1 MSMARRLVH
10 VLVIVLTLVVGATAA
25 AIVVSQTAWFK
36 NWLRGYIIKE
46 SARYLNGRLSIER
59 LGGNLFFGVEMENV
73 GVSMDGTD
81 IVAIQD
87 LGLDYNVFQLIT
99 RGVSIDDI
107 RLNRPVVYL
116 KREGETWSI
125 ARLIKKQEQEADR
138 EGPASPLSIEQI
150 KVTDASVVLD
160 GPVGTSGVDVPNRFD
175 QIDAD
180 LSFQYEPVHYSVE
193 ISRVTFRGSEPSIA
207 LNELSG
213 HVSVRDDTI
222 FLENVAVRT
231 EESELRVTGSIEQY
245 LVKPVLKL
253 EASSGKLSLPEIA
266 RLVPSLAGVPLQPS
280 LEVKVN
286 GPMDRL
292 AVEMNVN
299 SSAGTVTGTL
309 TADLTMPGQSV
320 SGDVAVRNLDLAPIL
335 KDPSQKTDLT
345 ARASVDL
352 TAEEFAKID
361 TIRGSVTLDA
371 PRVRAAGYTAEH
383 IVASADLNRGR
394 AAISAKASAYGAAA
408 TARGTVT
415 IPSGRRSLAYDLRGE
430 VRNVDLRR
438 LPPALKI
445 PPAETNANAAY
456 HVVGSQ
462 PIGGDGGHK
471 ADPKRVGLQTVRLD
485 ATFRDTTVAGATIV
499 PGSTV
504 RATVDG
510 RQVTYDVDVTAQG
523 VDLQRIGR
531 EFNVPALA
539 NDRYQSQVNAHVAAK
554 GEGIEPK
561 TLSVAAIGQI
571 TNSEVLG
578 GRIPDLTF
586 DANFAGDAVQGRASG
601 SFEGF
606 DPAVLSG
613 RAAAKGTVAGR
624 LDVDANVTNVSAGV
638 TPESIDGTLR
648 MTLGPSTIGDLQIT
662 RADVDADYRMRTAE
676 FRTLEVVGRDV
687 NVNAT
692 GTLALND
699 TDHSNL
705 TLHADTPSLEEI
717 GKIVGAPLTGI
728 AKVDATVTGNRTE
741 LQANG
746 TLVGSGVTYRENG
759 ALSMTTAFDARVP
772 EFSLERASVDAKT
785 DATFVTVA
793 GQNVNELT
801 ATTKYADKRVEF
813 DAVARQPERTLDAA
827 GELALHPEHQEVHL
841 QRLALDTRGHQWQ
854 LAPGSEAAVRYG
866 GDAIAVENV
875 ELVSG
880 DQRLTAEGAFG
891 HPGDILHVT
900 LTNVDLA
907 GVDALLLR
915 EPQLSGRLNA
925 SADVSGTRQEPK
937 VDGTF
942 DVSQGGFRQFKYDAL
957 TGTLAYADRGVT
969 LDARLQENPTQ
980 WITAKG
986 YLPVAL
992 FSGNAPDAGT
1002 ARIDF
1007 AVDSSPM
1014 NLGVVQGFTNT
1025 VTDVA
1030 GSFQAHLKIGG
1041 TAADPQPSGMVTL
1054 DDGALTVGATGVRY
1068 TNIDGQ
1074 IDVQADRVHIDAI
1087 TLLDNHFNPLSL
1099 SGDLGIGG
1107 RRLEAFQLYV
1117 TADDFK
1123 VVDNEIGNVRIA
1135 SALEIGGTLAAP
1147 HVGGYLGVTT
1157 GDVNLDRI
1165 VALAGS
1171 SPYPTEPIKYQT
1183 AVDETA
1189 EPAAQGPV
1197 GALSMDVH
1205 LMVPNDLVVK
1215 ASSLQAPGAPISLG
1229 ALTVTLGGDIRAL
1242 KEPGG
1247 RFQLVGSVNTIRGNY
1262 DFQGRRFEI
1271 LRDGTVQFV
1280 GDEELNPLLDLRTRR
1295 LIQGVEARVNV
1306 RGTLRKPE
1314 IVLASTPPLEQ
1325 ADILS
1330 LIVFNQPVN
1339 QLGAGEQISLAQR
1352 AQALATGAIAG
1363 QIAGSLGQALNLDT
1377 FEIQVAPESGDAAQI
1392 VIGQQVGQNLY
1403 LKVEQGVGNL
1413 GATNFVFEYELTNWL
1428 RLQSNVVEGASNNPS
1443 LFRRAQSTGGDL
1455 IFFFSY

>member
-1 MSMARRLVH
+1 MRVARRLFH
-10 VLVIVLTLVVGATAA
+10 ALVIVLTLVVGATAA

-73 GVSMDGTD
+73 GVSLDGTEV
-81 IVAIQD
+81 VAIQD

-99 RGVSIDDI
+99 QGVSIDDI

-116 KREGETWSI
+116 KREGEAWSI

-138 EGPASPLSIEQI
+138 EGPASPLTIENI
-150 KVTDASVVLD
+150 KVTDASVVVD
-160 GPVGTSGVDVPNRFD
+160 RPVGTSGVEVPARFD
-175 QIDAD
+175 AIDAD
-180 LSFQYEPVHYSVE
+180 LSFRYEPVHYSVE
-193 ISRVTFRGSEPSIA
+193 ISRISFRGSEPSIA
-207 LNELSG
+207 LNSLSG

-222 FLENVAVRT
+222 FLENVAIRT
-231 EESELRVTGSIEQY
+231 QESELRVEGSIEQY
-245 LVKPVLKL
+245 LVKPVFKL
-253 EASSGKLSLPEIA
+253 EASSDKLSLPEIG
-266 RLVPSLAGVPLQPS
+266 RVVPALAGVSLQPS

-292 AVEMNVN
+292 GVEMNVN
-299 SSAGTVTGTL
+299 SAAGAVTGKL
-309 TADLTMPGQSV
+309 TADVMMPGQSV
-320 SGDVAVRNLDLAPIL
+320 SGDVAIRNLDLAPIL
-335 KDPSQKTDLT
+335 KDPSRKTDLT
-345 ARASVDL
+345 AQASVDL
-352 TAEEFAKID
+352 TAENFAKPD
-361 TIRGSVTLDA
+361 TISGSVTLDA
-371 PRVRAAGYTAEH
+371 PRVTAAGYTAEH
-383 IVASADLNRGR
+383 VVASADLKGGR
-394 AAISAKASAYGAAA
+394 ARVDAKASAYGVAAKA
-408 TARGTVT
+408 EGTVT
-415 IPSGRRSLAYDLRGE
+415 IPSDTRRLAYDLRGD
-430 VRNVDLRR
+430 VRHVDLRR
-438 LPPALKI
+438 FPRSLKV
-445 PPAETNANAAY
+445 PPAETNINAAY
-456 HVVGSQ
+456 HVVGTQASVQ
-462 PIGGDGGHK
+462 
-471 ADPKRVGLQTVRLD
+471 LD
-485 ATFRDTTVAGATIV
+485 AALRDSTVAGANIES
-499 PGSTV
+499 GSTV
-504 RATVDG
+504 KTTINGQRVSYDADVRAND
-510 RQVTYDVDVTAQG
+510 

-531 EFNVPALA
+531 AFDIPALA
-539 NDRYQSQVNAHVAAK
+539 VDRYASNINAHLAAH
-554 GEGIEPK
+554 GEGTDPK
-561 TLSVAAIGQI
+561 AMTLTARGEI
-571 TNSEVLG
+571 TDSTILG
-578 GRIPDLTF
+578 GRIPELAF
-586 DANFAGDAVQGRASG
+586 DATIDGDAVQGRAGG
-601 SFEGF
+601 SFGGF

-613 RAAAKGTVAGR
+613 RSAAKGTVAGR
-624 LDVDANVTNVSAGV
+624 LDVDATVTNVSAGV
-638 TPESIDGTLR
+638 TPESVEGTVRVALA
-648 MTLGPSTIGDLQIT
+648 PSTIGDLQIT
-662 RADVDADYRMRTAE
+662 SADVDADYRMRTAE
-676 FRTLEVVGRDV
+676 FRKLEVVGRDI

-699 TDHSNL
+699 TDQSNL
-705 TLHADTPSLEEI
+705 TLHADTPSLEEV
-717 GKIVGAPLTGI
+717 GRIVGTPLTGI
-728 AKVDATVTGNRTE
+728 AKVDATITGNRTE

-772 EFSLERASVDAKT
+772 EFSFARASIDAKT

-801 ATTKYADKRVEF
+801 ATTKYADQRVAF

-841 QRLALDTRGHQWQ
+841 QRLALDTRGQQWQ
-854 LAPGSEAAVRYG
+854 LASGSEATVRYG
-866 GDAIAVENV
+866 GDAITVDKAQ
-875 ELVSG
+875 LVSG
-880 DQRLTAEGAFG
+880 DQNLTAEGAFG
-891 HPGDILHVT
+891 RPGDVLHVT
-900 LTNVDLA
+900 LSNIDLA

-925 SADVSGTRQEPK
+925 SADISGTRQEPK

-942 DVSQGGFRQFKYDAL
+942 DVAQGAFRQFKYDAL
-957 TGTLAYADRGVT
+957 TGTLAYADRRAT

-980 WITAKG
+980 WIAAKG
-986 YLPVAL
+986 HLPVAL
-992 FSGNAPDAGT
+992 FSSNAPDAAT
-1002 ARIDF
+1002 AQIDF

-1014 NLGVVQGFTNT
+1014 NLGVVQGFTNAI
-1025 VTDVA
+1025 TDVT
-1030 GSFQAHLKIGG
+1030 GSFQAHLKVAG
-1041 TAADPQPSGMVTL
+1041 TAADPQPSGVVTL
-1054 DDGALTVGATGVRY
+1054 DDGALSVAATGVRY

-1099 SGDLGIGG
+1099 SGDLGIGQ

-1123 VVDNEIGNVRIA
+1123 VVDNEIGNVRIE

-1147 HVGGYLGVTT
+1147 HIGGYFGVTT
-1157 GDVNLDRI
+1157 GDVNLDRV

-1189 EPAAQGPV
+1189 EPAAQGPI

-1205 LMVPNDLVVK
+1205 LTIPNDLVVK

-1229 ALTVTLGGDIRAL
+1229 ALVVTLGGDIRAH
-1242 KEPGG
+1242 KEPGD
-1247 RFQLVGSVNTIRGNY
+1247 RFRLIGTVNTIRGQY

-1280 GDEELNPLLDLRTRR
+1280 GEEELNPLLDLRTRR

-1306 RGTLRKPE
+1306 RGTLREPE

-1363 QIAGSLGQALNLDT
+1363 QIAGSLGHALNLDT
-1377 FEIQVAPESGDAAQI
+1377 FEIQVAPETGDAAQV

-1403 LKVEQGVGNL
+1403 LKVEQGIGDL
-1413 GATNFVFEYELTNWL
+1413 GSTNFVFEYELTDWL
-1428 RLQSNVVEGASNNPS
+1428 RLQSNVVEGSSNNPS